1 MLALSFELDDFLLR
15 EQLVAAIGGHL
26 IELLQ
31 PLYRLLHRDPI
42 GKQSTQPPL
51 IDVEHPATLRFF
63 GNRVLRLAL
72 STHEQHNA
80 AIVCKILHKLRCLF
94 EHLQG
99 LLQVDDVDPV
109 ALSEDVLLHLGIP
122 ALGLMPEVDAR
133 FEQLLHGDVSQLTS
147 LFGLHPALTLRL
159 PRIAIPVPAPRG
171 SGRIEHLKN
180 RRSSLVVSRQ
190 PTAVANGQRRRTNDR
205 IYRFEYWKR
214 FL

>member
-72 STHEQHNA
+72 RTHEQHNA
-80 AIVCKILHKLRCLF
+80 AIVCQILHKLRCLF

-133 FEQLLHGDVSQLTS
+133 FEQLLHGNGSQLTS
-147 LFGLHPALTLRL
+147 SFGLHPALTLRL
-159 PRIAIPVPAPRG
+159 LRIAIPAPHR
-171 SGRIEHLKN
+171 EAQEEFNTLKSV
-180 RRSSLVVSRQ
+180 SSLEFPVSKPETQ
-190 PTAVANGQRRRTNDR
+190 
-205 IYRFEYWKR
+205 K
-214 FL
+214 